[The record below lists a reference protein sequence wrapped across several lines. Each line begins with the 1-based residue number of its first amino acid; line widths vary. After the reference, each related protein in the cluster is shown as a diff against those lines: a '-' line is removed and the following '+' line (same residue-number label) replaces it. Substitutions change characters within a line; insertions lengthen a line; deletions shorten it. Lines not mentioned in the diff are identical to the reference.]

1 MKRYI
6 NKSIILLLTMVVS
19 ALLLCIGAT
28 AAGEVYKEAD
38 GVNTAYLSDSETITL
53 SDGSTRNT
61 YQTLTSAIKALGTD
75 GGRVY
80 VCGTVNDAT
89 ANGSFADVAGRTG
102 KLYVT
107 GLSGNGTDAINYDY
121 TLDITGPSEFDNFKL
136 NCTFSGGRYVT
147 GGAGDTVFGPGFT
160 TGGKIY
166 YRNYKT
172 LASTITSSRTVF
184 NTTAAFVQVSAG
196 GGSNAHFGTASA
208 TEPVLAEIVVNN
220 IMLNTNS
227 FIVDYNNNAD
237 ASIFGNVNII
247 INNGTF
253 PANASLSSVK
263 GNTITGV
270 VTGILNNGN
279 AKYFTSYAPV
289 FDYIVK
295 SAVGGTV
302 SINKQAPFGGTP
314 EFLFTPDSGM
324 VPTVNGEAVSLSDG
338 KYLYTPNVSEAQT
351 ILEVEWIAAEPEV
364 YEINGEKCAF
374 VKNGG
379 GTVTYNGERYFAFTD
394 VNTAVAALGT
404 YGGNVYISGTVSF
417 IVDEPTDT
425 NTFADI
431 AGRNE
436 LCIYGIDGTEPVLN
450 YYRSMELQGNL
461 TIDKLTYHRLNGS
474 LYDTGFLT
482 KGYNLTLGENFK
494 TTSDFAA
501 QVMTIHGSG
510 SDVTFD
516 TSTIT
521 INGGTLT
528 RVAPGSTYSGITVNG
543 DTVININ
550 GGTIATL
557 LGGSHGGAA
566 KDSVYI
572 GDVTYNISGG
582 RVDNIYTGV
591 NMKTGID
598 GNVTVNISGGNFAGT
613 SLIHGNVNNISSN
626 YLDGNSIYVITG
638 GTFSS
643 AVLGDGNSRGVIGE
657 EIFIVSNDISGY
669 TYKISSKGTFI
680 KFDPEGTVTPA
691 FDDDG
696 TFLGYEIICEDT
708 ELDIV
713 IDNVKYEPSDDNIYT
728 IGRGDHTVE
737 FLKPVTV
744 SFDLLGAEGTHPE
757 DITVYEGDTI
767 ALDTPD
773 AHYDNHVFIGWNTSR
788 TASEGFMT
796 YVVPAE
802 DTTLYAVWSETKP
815 ELEDAK
821 DIVNSGASHID
832 IISIPESKYETHSS
846 VISSAEYIKEDVL
859 LQNGGSIVY
868 AFSVGAFDENDN
880 VLAEYDNGIDFR
892 IPKSVLSKKNV
903 GQFYRIYKLETTA
916 DVTLMSEDIT
926 VIPYT
931 EDENFLYF
939 TDETSGDYAVV
950 IANEYNARYIYKG
963 RKIGEKYIL
972 ELYFDDADAC
982 CGTFGLKYDTSAF
995 TLDNFV
1001 FEDTVTEY
1009 GNISVADGGFG
1020 TYYNENGI
1028 YQNTWKT
1035 DEGIFA
1041 SGEADSV
1048 RIGTFTFTLSNTFS
1062 GITDTAFACADF
1074 EETNIELDQSVLETV
1089 WQHGSYLYAPMLPS
1103 IDVYCQPTKAVFEYA
1118 TDEKLTVTANFVL
1131 ERESINSFISDSET
1145 GIDSSA
1151 RIELLSGDSVIVTAY
1166 EKDLVITENENGKAV
1181 INFSARVT
1189 PGVYKIVFTKN
1200 GYVPY
1205 TYEFAAAETSSDLG
1219 TITPICGDVKAD
1231 YTETC
1236 GDESVDIDDFIR
1248 VLRGFANNNTKKL
1261 CQTVDLNEDGVV
1273 NVADIAIIKANF
1285 MKQR

>member
-1 MKRYI
+1 MKKYI
-6 NKSIILLLTMVVS
+6 KAFTILLLTVILSSVMLVISVN
-19 ALLLCIGAT
+19 
-28 AAGEVYKEAD
+28 AAGQVYDESD
-38 GVNTAYLSDSETITL
+38 GMRTVYLSDEETVTL
-53 SDGSTRNT
+53 SDGSTRNA
-61 YQTLTSAIKALGTD
+61 YQTLTSAVKALGTD

-80 VCGTVNDAT
+80 VCGTVNDST
-89 ANGSFADVAGRTG
+89 ADLSYADVDGRTG

-107 GLSGNGTDAINYDY
+107 GLAGDGTDVLNFDY

-136 NCTFSGGRYVT
+136 NCTSSGGRYMT

-160 TGGKIY
+160 TGGKIF

-172 LASTITSSRTVF
+172 LASTVTSSRTIF
-184 NTTAAFVQVSAG
+184 NTKAAFAQVSAG
-196 GGSNAHFGTASA
+196 GGSNTHFGTAEG
-208 TEPVLAEIVVNN
+208 TEPVLAEIVVND
-220 IMLNTNS
+220 IKLNTTS
-227 FIVDYNNNAD
+227 FIVDYNNHAN

-247 INNGTF
+247 INGGTF
-253 PANASLSSVK
+253 LANSSLASVK
-263 GNTITGV
+263 GNTITGA
-270 VTGILNNGN
+270 VTGILNNDN
-279 AKYFTSYAPV
+279 ATYFTAYASA

-302 SINKQAPFGGTP
+302 SINKQAPFGGAP
-314 EFLFTPDSGM
+314 EFLFTPEEGK
-324 VPTVNGEAVSLSDG
+324 VPTVNGEVITMSDG
-338 KYLYTPNVSEAQT
+338 KYLYTPEVYDTQT
-351 ILEVEWIAAEPEV
+351 ILSVEWIEAVPEV
-364 YEINGEKCAF
+364 YEIDGKKCAF
-374 VKNGG
+374 VKSGG
-379 GTVTYNGERYFAFTD
+379 GAVAYEGEQYFAFVD
-394 VNTAVAALGT
+394 VNTAVAALGAEA
-404 YGGNVYISGTVSF
+404 GNVFISGTVSF
-417 IVDEPTDT
+417 INGEPTDT
-425 NTFADI
+425 NKFADI

-450 YYRSMELQGNL
+450 YYQSMDLKGDL
-461 TIDKLTYHRLNGS
+461 TIDSLTYHRLNGS

-482 KGYNLTLGENFK
+482 KGYNLTLGKNFK
-494 TTSDFAA
+494 TTSDFAS
-501 QVMTIHGSG
+501 QVMTIHGS
-510 SDVTFD
+510 SSNITFD

-521 INGGTLT
+521 INGGTVT
-528 RVAPGSTYSGITVNG
+528 RVAPGSTHSGITVNG
-543 DTVININ
+543 NTIININ
-550 GGTIATL
+550 GGTIDTL

-582 RVDNIYTGV
+582 RVANIYTGV
-591 NMKTGID
+591 NIKTGID
-598 GNVTVNISGGNFAGT
+598 GNVTVNISGGNFAET

-643 AVLGDGNSRGVIGE
+643 AVLGDGDSRGVIGE

-713 IDNVKYEPSDDNIYT
+713 IDNVKYEPSNDNIYT

-773 AHYDNHVFIGWNTSR
+773 AQYDNHVFIGWNTSR

-868 AFSVGAFDENDN
+868 AFSVRAFDENDN

-931 EDENFLYF
+931 EDESFLYF
-939 TDETSGDYAVV
+939 TDKTSGDYAVV
-950 IANEYNARYIYKG
+950 IANEYGARYIYKG
-963 RKIGEKYIL
+963 KKIGEKYIL

-1074 EETNIELDQSVLETV
+1074 EETNIELDESVLETV
-1089 WQHGSYLYAPMLPS
+1089 WQYGSYLYAPMLPS

-1131 ERESINSFISDSET
+1131 ERESTNSFTSDSET

-1166 EKDLVITENENGKAV
+1166 EKNLVITGNENGKAV
-1181 INFSARVT
+1181 ISFSAEVT

-1200 GYVPY
+1200 GYVTY
-1205 TYEFAAAETSSDLG
+1205 TYEFTVTETSADLG

-1236 GDESVDIDDFIR
+1236 GDGIVDIDDFIR
-1248 VLRGFANNNTKKL
+1248 VLRGFANSSTRIL
-1261 CQTVDLNEDGVV
+1261 RQIVDLNEDGVV
-1273 NVADIAIIKANF
+1273 NVADIAIVKANF
-1285 MKQR
+1285 GKQR